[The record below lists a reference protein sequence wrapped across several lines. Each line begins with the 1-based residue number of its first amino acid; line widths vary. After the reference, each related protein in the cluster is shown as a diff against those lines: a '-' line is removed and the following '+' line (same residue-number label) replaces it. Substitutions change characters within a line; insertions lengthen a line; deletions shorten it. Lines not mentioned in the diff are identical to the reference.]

1 MTKDVFTYSEEETIQ
16 FFEDLFWH
24 GKIRCPRC
32 ENSAY
37 RLSSR
42 PLYQCRH
49 CRYQFS
55 IKSISVMRKS
65 HLSLKTWLC
74 AIAVICEGNINGVRL
89 AKHLGVS
96 YKAAWL
102 LLHKVR
108 NLMRAL
114 SARQKHHLRHLLRK
128 FFLLPGIKKVQRE
141 KKRPFQVI
149 ECDNA
154 SSPTHF
160 HIHLVENISC
170 DSLKTLFS
178 CKNTAAILEVPE
190 AFSDIFQQL
199 VNRLENLYHHGCR
212 KHPQRYIDEFCLF
225 SLYQDSDLRMKKLL
239 SMINRED
246 LLLPYKTL
254 IQESIV
260 L

>member
-1 MTKDVFTYSEEETIQ
+1 MTKDVFTYTQEETVQ
-16 FFEDLFWH
+16 LFEDLFWH

-32 ENSAY
+32 ENFAY

-42 PLYQCRH
+42 PLYQCKH

-55 IKSISVMRKS
+55 IKSISIMRKS

-74 AIAVICEGNINGVRL
+74 AIAIICEGNINGVSL

-102 LLHKVR
+102 LFHKVR

-114 SARQKHHLRHLLRK
+114 SAKQKHHLRHLLRK

-141 KKRPFQVI
+141 KKRPFQLI
-149 ECDNA
+149 ECDSVA
-154 SSPTHF
+154 SPTHF
-160 HIHLVENISC
+160 HIHLVQSTSC

-178 CKNTAAILEVPE
+178 SKNTAAILDAPE
-190 AFSDIFQQL
+190 AFSRIFQQL
-199 VNRLENLYHHGCR
+199 VSRLENLYHHGCR

-225 SLYQDSDLRMKKLL
+225 LLYQNPDIRMKKLL
-239 SMINRED
+239 SMINREE
-246 LLLPYKTL
+246 LLLPYRTL
-254 IQESIV
+254 IEEPIV